1 MIKMLQDGVL
11 GSFLKALNDLPASTF
26 IRESIWIYPIDQVI
40 HLLCLTVLGGALL
53 IVDLRLLGLGVT
65 SRPLRQV
72 AEDAWPWQKGAL
84 IGMFLTGVPQLMS
97 NAVKEL
103 FSDYFWMKMI
113 ALVIAL
119 IFTFTIRRKMTLG
132 AGDEEPG
139 FAGKIVALVSIL
151 LWGFV
156 AVNGR
161 LIGLLS

>member
-1 MIKMLQDGVL
+1 MVSMLQGIF
-11 GSFLKALNDLPASTF
+11 GGFLQALNDFPASKF
-26 IRESIWIYPIDQVI
+26 IRESIWIYPIDQVV
-40 HLLCLTVLGGALL
+40 HLLCLTVMAGALL
-53 IVDLRLLGLGVT
+53 IVDLRMLGLGVT
-65 SRPLRQV
+65 DRSVRQI

-103 FSDYFWMKMI
+103 YSDYFWYKMTT
-113 ALVIAL
+113 LVVAL

-132 AGDEEPG
+132 AGNEEPG
-139 FAGKIVALVSIL
+139 FAGKIVAVVSIL

>member
-11 GSFLKALNDLPASTF
+11 GSFLKALNDFPVSTF

-40 HLLCLTVLGGALL
+40 HLLFLTILGGSLL
-53 IVDLRLLGLGVT
+53 IVDLRLLGFGVT
-65 SRPLRQV
+65 ARPLRQV
-72 AEDAWPWQKGAL
+72 AEDAFRWQKIAL
-84 IGMFLTGVPQLMS
+84 VGMLVTGIPQLMS
-97 NAVKEL
+97 NAIKEL
-103 FSDYFWMKMI
+103 YSDYFWYKMI

-119 IFTFTIRRKMTLG
+119 AFTFTIRRKMTLG

-139 FAGKIVALVSIL
+139 FAGKVVALVSIL

>member
-1 MIKMLQDGVL
+1 MLQGIF
-11 GSFLKALNDLPASTF
+11 GGFLKALNDFPVSTF

-40 HLLCLTVLGGALL
+40 HLLCLTVLAGALL

-65 SRPLRQV
+65 DRPLRQV
-72 AEDAWPWQKGAL
+72 AEDAARWQK
-84 IGMFLTGVPQLMS
+84 IGLVGLVVTGIPQLMS

-103 FSDYFWMKMI
+103 YSDYFWYKMI
-113 ALVIAL
+113 TLVVAL
-119 IFTFTIRRKMTLG
+119 IFTFTIRQKMTLG
-132 AGDEEPG
+132 AGDEDPG
-139 FAGKIVALVSIL
+139 FAGKIVAVVSIL